1 LVADVAFA
9 PNLLA
14 RRRFLLS
21 AAAAVAAPLG
31 NSWAVAGETR
41 RAVARD
47 GGVLVNTGGI
57 DVNVRNGG
65 RGPALVMIHGF
76 GAALDWWDGIA
87 PRLEDRHRVVRLDLI
102 GHGGTT
108 APLDG
113 YGIETQAMM
122 TAGVMDRLGIGR
134 AVVVGHS
141 MGGEVAA
148 ALCAARP
155 DRIDGVV
162 LIGTPASADVTF
174 DVMTRLYLTPVL
186 GELLSRVRTRAA
198 LRRGLAQAFAPGF
211 AVPERFVADLLQ
223 VTDPAFRQA
232 HAASTAFRKQRP
244 VDERLAALARPPRLL
259 VVFGGGDAIVP
270 TSEAERYAR
279 VPGAEIVVLPAV
291 GHSPMVEVPERTHRL
306 IASFLAGAA

>member
-1 LVADVAFA
+1 MAFA
-9 PNLLA
+9 PNFLA

-31 NSWAVAGETR
+31 NSWVVAGETR
-41 RAVARD
+41 RAEARD
-47 GGVLVNTGGI
+47 GGVLVKAGGI
-57 DVNVRNGG
+57 EANVRSGG
-65 RGPALVMIHGF
+65 RGAALMMIHGF

-87 PRLEDRHRVVRLDLI
+87 PRLESLHRVVRLDLI
-102 GHGGTT
+102 GHGGTA
-108 APLDG
+108 APLSG
-113 YGIETQAMM
+113 YEIETQAMM
-122 TAGVMDRLGIGR
+122 VAGVMDRLGIAR

-148 ALCAARP
+148 ALAAARP

-174 DVMTRLYLTPVL
+174 DMMTRLYLTPVL

-211 AVPERFVADLLQ
+211 AVPESFVADLLQ

-232 HAASTAFRKQRP
+232 HAASTAFRKERP
-244 VDERLAALARPPRLL
+244 VDERLASLARPPRLL
-259 VVFGGGDAIVP
+259 VVFGGSDAIVP
-270 TSEAERYAR
+270 STEAKRYAR
-279 VPGAEIVVLPAV
+279 VPDAEIVVLRGI
-291 GHSPMVEVPERTHRL
+291 GHSPMVEVPERTHQL
-306 IASFLAGAA
+306 IAAFLAGAA